1 MHLFCHLFLFYPESV
16 LIMHPH
22 LYLNS
27 NCGCTFFDS
36 GCFQFPNLSR
46 SCIRISIFLAVAD
59 ALFLLRATFSF
70 RDRLNPASASL
81 SFWQL
86 RMHFFCFGQL
96 SPSGTGSILHPHPY
110 LFGSCGCTFFA
121 SGNFLLPRPAQ
132 SCIRISSFSTVADA
146 LS

>member
-1 MHLFCHLFLFYPESV
+1 MHLFCLLFLIYPESG

-27 NCGCTFFDS
+27 NCGCTFFVS

-59 ALFLLRATFSF
+59 ALFWLQATFSF

-81 SFWQL
+81 SFRQL
-86 RMHFFCFGQL
+86 RMHFLGFRQL
-96 SPSGTGSILHPHPY
+96 FPSGTSSILHPHLY
-110 LFGSCGCTFFA
+110 LFGSCGCTFLKILVLE
-121 SGNFLLPRPAQ
+121 SQ
-132 SCIRISSFSTVADA
+132 HKTDSTPTDYRDGG
-146 LS
+146 LHI